1 MARDRAR
8 DVEQGVAA
16 AARAERE
23 SDIRR
28 AVAETVTV
36 ARDEPARTGD
46 VLALAI
52 AGEPDLPERYTVR
65 PDGTIRIPFVG
76 SVRVQGMTADQ
87 IREAVARQLSERNLK
102 ANPSVTV
109 TIRRPVR

>member
-1 MARDRAR
+1 
-8 DVEQGVAA
+8 
-16 AARAERE
+16 
-23 SDIRR
+23 
-28 AVAETVTV
+28 
-36 ARDEPARTGD
+36 